1 MDSLAALSLPVVPGP
16 ATESSD
22 WPAQQPDWAEFERD
36 GARALPEGLH
46 LRDYE
51 IVGPIGEGGL
61 GVVYLAWDHAQQH
74 HVAIKEY
81 LPAVLAVRDRASTA
95 VVVRSPQ
102 HQDSFRIGLRSF
114 VNEARILARFDHPAL
129 VRVLHHWEDN
139 GTAYMAMPYY
149 QGPTLARALAGLGRP
164 PEEAELRAWL
174 RPLLDAL
181 GTMHALSCFHRDVA
195 PDNILLTDSGP
206 VLLDFGAARRVI
218 DGAGQSPAVV
228 FKPGFTP
235 VEQYGELA
243 SMRQG
248 PWTDLYALAAVV
260 YTAITG
266 QPPISSIERMPD
278 DPLQPLRALAR
289 GRYSD
294 PFLAAVDA
302 ALSVLPQDRPQSAA
316 EFRARLGDD
325 DGAACE
331 TDGGAADSAP
341 GRPPASDAAETPALH
356 AAVRSFLPSIAAPSA
371 RRVEP
376 LAAMAPRPRSKPAPV
391 QRNRFKL
398 PALAGT
404 AAVLIGLVTAGH
416 YRIGDRVRTDP
427 PLAVLAAL
435 PATPAVPL
443 TPTASVAPVASVATA
458 APVASTAPTM
468 PMPSALPAAAAST
481 PTQDPRPVAA
491 MRERTRPAPVPGAAD
506 VQPLRVVAVPSMA
519 PDAPRPARSAEAAP
533 SPRRTPR
540 PAGAPAAARA
550 DPLFGTVSRP
560 PVQARP
566 ARREA
571 PALAAEPPARLL
583 AGAAPSR
590 EGRCSE
596 LLLRASLE
604 PLGAVEAASLKRGC
618 E

>member
-1 MDSLAALSLPVVPGP
+1 MDNLATLSLPAVPGP
-16 ATESSD
+16 ATASSD
-22 WPAQQPDWAEFERD
+22 WPAPRPDWAEFERD
-36 GARALPEGLH
+36 RVRALPEGLR

-51 IVGPIGEGGL
+51 LVGPIGEGGF
-61 GVVYLAWDHAQQH
+61 GVVYLAWDHAHQH

-95 VVVRSPQ
+95 VVVRSPR

-181 GTMHALSCFHRDVA
+181 GTMHALSCFHRDIA

-266 QPPISSIERMPD
+266 QAPISSIERVPD
-278 DPLQPLRALAR
+278 DPLQPLCALAR
-289 GRYSD
+289 GRYSEG
-294 PFLAAVDA
+294 FLAAIDA
-302 ALSVLPQDRPQSAA
+302 ALSVFPQDRPQSAA
-316 EFRARLGDD
+316 EFSVRLGS
-325 DGAACE
+325 DGLGCE
-331 TDGGAADSAP
+331 AGGEAEDFAP
-341 GRPPASDAAETPALH
+341 GPPPASDAAEAPALH
-356 AAVRSFLPSIAAPSA
+356 AAALSFVPSIAPPMA

-376 LAAMAPRPRSKPAPV
+376 LAAMAPRPRPKPAPV
-391 QRNRFKL
+391 RRTRFKL
-398 PALAGT
+398 PALAGM
-404 AAVLIGLVTAGH
+404 AALLIGLVTAGH
-416 YRIGDRVRTDP
+416 YRGGDPVRTDP
-427 PLAVLAAL
+427 PPAVLASL
-435 PATPAVPL
+435 PVTPAVP
-443 TPTASVAPVASVATA
+443 
-458 APVASTAPTM
+458 
-468 PMPSALPAAAAST
+468 
-481 PTQDPRPVAA
+481 DAA
-491 MRERTRPAPVPGAAD
+491 MRERALPAPVPAPAD
-506 VQPLRVVAVPSMA
+506 MPPLRGVPVPTIA
-519 PDAPRPARSAEAAP
+519 LDTPQPAQSSQSASQSAQSAQSAEAAP
-533 SPRRTPR
+533 LPRPTPRRKPR
-540 PAGAPAAARA
+540 LAVAPAPASA
-550 DPLFGTVSRP
+550 DPAFDTASRP
-560 PVQARP
+560 TVQAARP
-566 ARREA
+566 ARREV
-571 PALAAEPPARLL
+571 PTLAAEPPARLL
-583 AGAAPSR
+583 AGAAPAHG
-590 EGRCSE
+590 GRCSE

-604 PLGAVEAASLKRGC
+604 PLGAGDAASLKRGC

>member
-1 MDSLAALSLPVVPGP
+1 MDDLATLSLPTAPGP

-22 WPAQQPDWAEFERD
+22 WPAPRPDWTEFERD
-36 GARALPEGLH
+36 HARALPEGLR
-46 LRDYE
+46 LGDYE
-51 IVGPIGEGGL
+51 IVGPIGEGGF
-61 GVVYLAWDHAQQH
+61 GVVYLAWDHAHQH

-81 LPAVLAVRDRASTA
+81 LPAVLALRDRASTA
-95 VVVRSPQ
+95 VVVRSPR

-149 QGPTLARALAGLGRP
+149 QGPTLARALADLGRP
-164 PEEAELRAWL
+164 PDEAELRAWL

-181 GTMHALSCFHRDVA
+181 GTMHALSCFHRDIA

-266 QPPISSIERMPD
+266 QPPISSIERVPD
-278 DPLQPLRALAR
+278 DPLQPLCALAR
-289 GRYSD
+289 GRYSE

-302 ALSVLPQDRPQSAA
+302 ALSVFPKDRPQSAA
-316 EFRARLGDD
+316 EFSVRLGG
-325 DGAACE
+325 DGVACE
-331 TDGGAADSAP
+331 VAGAEDFAH
-341 GRPPASDAAETPALH
+341 GHLPASDAVQAPALH
-356 AAVRSFLPSIAAPSA
+356 AAALSFVPSIAPPMA
-371 RRVEP
+371 RRIEP
-376 LAAMAPRPRSKPAPV
+376 LAAMAPRPRSKPAPA
-391 QRNRFKL
+391 RRTRFKL

-416 YRIGDRVRTDP
+416 YRIGDPVRTGP
-427 PLAVLAAL
+427 PPAVLAAL
-435 PATPAVPL
+435 AATPAVPEAAMQER
-443 TPTASVAPVASVATA
+443 TPA
-458 APVASTAPTM
+458 APVPASPD
-468 PMPSALPAAAAST
+468 L
-481 PTQDPRPVAA
+481 
-491 MRERTRPAPVPGAAD
+491 
-506 VQPLRVVAVPSMA
+506 QPLRVAAVPSIA
-519 PDAPRPARSAEAAP
+519 LDTPQPAQSAEAAP
-533 SPRRTPR
+533 SPRPTQRRTPR
-540 PAGAPAAARA
+540 PAVAPATAPA
-550 DPLFGTVSRP
+550 DTLSGAVTRPTV
-560 PVQARP
+560 QAARP
-566 ARREA
+566 ARRELST
-571 PALAAEPPARLL
+571 LAAEPPARLL
-583 AGAAPSR
+583 AGAAPAHD
-590 EGRCSE
+590 GRCSE

-604 PLGAVEAASLKRGC
+604 PLGAGDAARLKRGC